1 MRPFAQVHVWRH
13 LGQIDPSRWK
23 YFLVWMVK
31 ISKHFP
37 RIFQLERE
45 KKNNL
50 FVSTSSRRRW
60 GGGCDDRLVAPCRGV
75 RRRRWGPVFNRI
87 ATLIGPGIS
96 TARLCSDVS
105 HDLRITFSPKS
116 GRESRPSYLRRRTL
130 FRMKKKRSNYA
141 ADDRICEVNEKQNRL
156 WLDSLGH
163 RLLGLLRGIMIE
175 YAAENYAWLLLYQRV
190 FATRVL
196 Y

>member
-1 MRPFAQVHVWRH
+1 MSPNCIRQVKRRSVKANWPVALSTKKKRLVTPELRPFAQVHVWRH
-13 LGQIDPSRWK
+13 QIDPSRWK
-23 YFLVWMVK
+23 CFFLVWMVK

-130 FRMKKKRSNYA
+130 FRMKKK
-141 ADDRICEVNEKQNRL
+141 DQITQQT
-156 WLDSLGH
+156 
-163 RLLGLLRGIMIE
+163 IE
-175 YAAENYAWLLLYQRV
+175 
-190 FATRVL
+190 
-196 Y
+196 